1 MSADRTDS
9 RLADPLGVAAGAPSL
24 PIRCPQCGA
33 AGLVNWTSLQ
43 NGIRCPQCNCDF
55 VVAKGGN
62 VVRLADMP
70 HVRFACPRCHKSGR
84 LPAPLAARRAK
95 CPGCGL
101 ALARGPDQQLHGVAE
116 AAEMWKAVPAGPRR
130 QWRDLR
136 LVRALTTADGR
147 LRRGAAAALAAI
159 AITLAAAGVAAA
171 AAYFN
176 PSAETLAQRLVASC
190 LEGGKDA
197 GIEFIADDAVQLV
210 ELERWRK
217 RHFTSILDRHRP
229 DGDRVRIAA
238 TPLPDAGPHRV
249 LAVTLRSPFLGSRNF
264 VQYWRVDDGQWHFD
278 ARATLAVED
287 GVPAIRPGGNRP
299 TPAKPRSAPR

>member
-1 MSADRTDS
+1 MPADRSDS
-9 RLADPLGVAAGAPSL
+9 RRADPLGIAAGAPSL

-43 NGIRCPQCNCDF
+43 NGIRCPQCDCEF

-116 AAEMWKAVPAGPRR
+116 AAEKRKAAPPGPRR
-130 QWRDLR
+130 PWRDRPMAR
-136 LVRALTTADGR
+136 LLMTADGR
-147 LRRGAAAALAAI
+147 LRRGAAVALAAV
-159 AITLAAAGVAAA
+159 AITITVVGVAAA
-171 AAYFN
+171 AVYFN

-190 LEGGKDA
+190 LDGGKDA
-197 GIEFIADDAVQLV
+197 GLEFVADDAVQLV

-217 RHFTSILDRHRP
+217 RHFTSIVDRHRP
-229 DGDRVRIAA
+229 DGDRVRIVAVS
-238 TPLPDAGPHRV
+238 LPDAGPHRV
-249 LAVTLRSPFLGSRNF
+249 LAVTLRSPFLGSRNLI
-264 VQYWRVDDGQWHFD
+264 QYWRIDDGQWNFD
-278 ARATLAVED
+278 ARATLASED
-287 GVPAIRPGGNRP
+287 GPLAI
-299 TPAKPRSAPR
+299 PRSRAHVTR